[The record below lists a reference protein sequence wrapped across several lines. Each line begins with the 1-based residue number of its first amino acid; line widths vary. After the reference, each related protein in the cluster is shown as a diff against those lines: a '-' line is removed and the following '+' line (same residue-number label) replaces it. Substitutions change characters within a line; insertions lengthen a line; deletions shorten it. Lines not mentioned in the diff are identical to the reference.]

1 MNLTIQA
8 MPSGYGDRT
17 LIKQVYANLLA
28 NAVKFTMYKN
38 PAQIEAGGYLRKITK
53 MCSIMSKITAP
64 GLIWHSTINYL
75 ACFSVSITTRT
86 LKAQGVGLAI
96 IQRIV
101 HKHGGLVWAE
111 GKVDEG
117 ATFYFTS
124 TPYRR

>member
-1 MNLTIQA
+1 

-38 PAQIEAGGYLRKITK
+38 PAQIEAGGYTEDNEDVFYIKDNGTGFDMAFYDKLF
-53 MCSIMSKITAP
+53 
-64 GLIWHSTINYL
+64 GLFQRLHNNPDFEGT
-75 ACFSVSITTRT
+75 
-86 LKAQGVGLAI
+86 GVGLAI

-117 ATFYFTS
+117 ATFYFTL
-124 TPYRR
+124 PRIGDRLVL